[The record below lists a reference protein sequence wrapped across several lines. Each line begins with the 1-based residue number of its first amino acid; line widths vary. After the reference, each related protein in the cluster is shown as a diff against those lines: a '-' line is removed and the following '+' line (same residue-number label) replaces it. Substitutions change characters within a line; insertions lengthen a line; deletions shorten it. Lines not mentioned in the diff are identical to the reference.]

1 MKKVV
6 YFLLALVVVGLGACD
21 NGPKF
26 KVQGEVTGAEDKTLI
41 WKPRDWKASNCWIQ

>member
-6 YFLLALVVVGLGACD
+6 YFLLALVMVGLGACD

-26 KVQGEVTGAEDKTLI
+26 KVQGEVVGAEDKTHYL
-41 WKPRDWKASNCWIQ
+41 